1 MEGNQTTIEW
11 SDTCTI
17 STGAKCF
24 ISATVVWFCAAISS
38 YFEQK
43 AFIDEHR
50 MEVTDASLTESLT
63 VNNEAGTTV

>member
-1 MEGNQTTIEW
+1 MEGDQTIEW

-17 STGAKCF
+17 STGAKCM
-24 ISATVVWFCAAISS
+24 IAATVCWFASAISS

-43 AFIDEHR
+43 AFIEEHR
-50 MEVTDASLTESLT
+50 IEVTDASLTESLT